1 MEGFIL
7 VWDHHFPYQ
16 LYVTGPERV
25 RQFHLLKGTATER
38 EVRVI
43 ILDIHS
49 FRIRMIKPRHFPFY
63 VL

>member
-1 MEGFIL
+1 M

-16 LYVTGPERV
+16 LYVTDQKGPSVSLR
-25 RQFHLLKGTATER
+25 GTAAER

-49 FRIRMIKPRHFPFY
+49 FGIRMIKPRHFPFY